1 MNQYVQNQEL
11 VLTQLNQMKKNPEQR
26 KLQNKRYR
34 EKNRE
39 MLNLKKQLTYHTKK
53 HNTLLIFNNILHSL
67 SVTDNSSDISDRS
80 VA

>member
-11 VLTQLNQMKKNPEQR
+11 SLIQLNQMKKENPEQR

-39 MLNLKKQLTYHTKK
+39 ILNLKKQLTYHKKK
-53 HNTLLIFNNILHSL
+53 HNVLLI
-67 SVTDNSSDISDRS
+67 
-80 VA
+80 

>member
-11 VLTQLNQMKKNPEQR
+11 VLTQLNQMKKENPEQR

-39 MLNLKKQLTYHTKK
+39 MLNLKKQLTYHKK
-53 HNTLLIFNNILHSL
+53 K
-67 SVTDNSSDISDRS
+67 
-80 VA
+80 A